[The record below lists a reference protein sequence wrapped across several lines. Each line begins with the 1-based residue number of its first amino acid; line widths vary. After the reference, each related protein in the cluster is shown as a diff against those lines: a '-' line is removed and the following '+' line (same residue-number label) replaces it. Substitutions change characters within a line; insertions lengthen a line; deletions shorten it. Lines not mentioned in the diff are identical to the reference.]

1 MPVAA
6 VSLAAVSLAD
16 AEVAFALQSVREDM
30 RAAFMAH
37 FAPDGVFVR
46 DGWEL
51 AVPWLAQRPAPA
63 IVLDW
68 RPVHVEVSASED
80 LGLST
85 GPWRMS
91 PRGEPDAPVAY
102 GQYVSI
108 WKCQGAGPWQV
119 AVDVGIAHP
128 RPSLWD
134 APLVARAVAGAKG
147 PGEDLAPA
155 EARFSRMSAEGGS
168 LAAYRALGADDLRLY
183 REELEPAASLEA
195 ALEQPGLT
203 AERREWHPEAVA
215 VARSRDLGYARGW
228 YAAAGGTRPAGHYL
242 RVWRR
247 GPQGWRIA
255 LDVVNALAV
264 P

>member
-1 MPVAA
+1 MTLAA
-6 VSLAAVSLAD
+6 VSLAA
-16 AEVAFALQSVREDM
+16 AEAAFAQHSVREDM
-30 RAAFMAH
+30 RAAFMGH

-46 DGWEL
+46 DGWEV
-51 AVPWLAQRPAPA
+51 AVPWLASRPAPE

-68 RPVHVEVSASED
+68 RPVHVEVAASAD

-91 PRGEPDAPVAY
+91 PRGQPDAVAY
-102 GQYVSI
+102 GQFVSI
-108 WKCQGAGPWQV
+108 WKRQDAGPWKV

-128 RPSLWD
+128 RPALWD
-134 APLVARAVAGAKG
+134 APLVTRAVAGAKG
-147 PGEDLAPA
+147 PGEDLAPV
-155 EARFSRMSAEGGS
+155 ETRFARMSAERGS

-183 REELEPAASLEA
+183 REELEPTASLTA
-195 ALEQPGLT
+195 ALAQPGL
-203 AERREWHPEAVA
+203 AEERREWHPEAVA

-247 GPQGWRIA
+247 GPRGWGIA